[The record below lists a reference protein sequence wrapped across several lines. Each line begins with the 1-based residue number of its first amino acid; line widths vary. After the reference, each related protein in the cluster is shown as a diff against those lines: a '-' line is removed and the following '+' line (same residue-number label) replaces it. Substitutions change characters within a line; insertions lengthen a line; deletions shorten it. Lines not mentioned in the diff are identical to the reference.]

1 MLRSIHFGRTPAT
14 VQNKLEQG
22 YKCIFDTDAQKIRFK
37 RPMENKE
44 TADEEVAE
52 QNVAEEKEVD
62 EKKVLSGKDISCE
75 EDGERKKNEEIFHAA
90 INVVKESGRDQD
102 FLAVLEGLASGAL
115 NPHNIAV
122 QLFLDIGAFLSAETV
137 NNVRY
142 SSLTLNFWTLV
153 KKLFHGKATNFF
165 RGYMT
170 GINSGKSGNKI
181 LVLI

>member
-1 MLRSIHFGRTPAT
+1 MK
-14 VQNKLEQG
+14 KLPN
-22 YKCIFDTDAQKIRFK
+22 R
-37 RPMENKE
+37 
-44 TADEEVAE
+44 
-52 QNVAEEKEVD
+52 
-62 EKKVLSGKDISCE
+62 VLSGNDISCE

-122 QLFLDIGAFLSAETV
+122 QLFLEIGAFLSAETV

-165 RGYMT
+165 GDTVNPLYLANLANLTFPLIFKDAKLKRRQQYFFYT
-170 GINSGKSGNKI
+170 KISTLPSRLNKCM
-181 LVLI
+181 